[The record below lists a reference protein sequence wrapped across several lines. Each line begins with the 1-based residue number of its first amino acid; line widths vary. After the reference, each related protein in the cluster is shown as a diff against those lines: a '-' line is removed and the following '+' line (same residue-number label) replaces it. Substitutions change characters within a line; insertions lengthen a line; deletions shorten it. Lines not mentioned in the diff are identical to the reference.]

1 MSECGEEFVLEAI
14 LDCPKVLLNVIKAV
28 RLRKKRATLEISPEG
43 IKFISE
49 EDKWIQAVGFL
60 QKQLFKQYD
69 FKNGESCEEVSFEV
83 SLDHLEHCLNLF
95 NASWATST
103 VKIVYPGKD
112 NTFVLFVEESGIFSE
127 AEFYTFQ
134 CDDPI
139 ELETMD
145 DVSNRILF
153 SSELLKEIWAEMDQ
167 TASMLKLE
175 MSSEK
180 VSLATDT
187 MRIEIGKTSDGIVLF
202 ESKQNQEVKYNMKIL
217 RATQKALSFSDNAS
231 VRLSPQ
237 GVMSSQFLMKNEAG
251 FDYCI
256 EFFCRPLDDF
266 DDTESEILEGSSSG
280 SQNQS

>member
-1 MSECGEEFVLEAI
+1 MSECGEEVVLEAV

-28 RLRKKRATLEISPEG
+28 RLRKKRATLEISSDG
-43 IKFISE
+43 IKLISE

-69 FKNGESCEEVSFEV
+69 FKSDGVDEEISFEI
-83 SLDHLEHCLNLF
+83 SLDHLEQCLNLF
-95 NASWATST
+95 NASWANST

-134 CDDPI
+134 CDEPI

-145 DVSNRILF
+145 EVSNRILF

-175 MSSEK
+175 MTAEK
-180 VSLATDT
+180 ASLATDT
-187 MRIEIGKTSDGIVLF
+187 MKIEIGKTSDGIVLF
-202 ESKQNQEVKYNMKIL
+202 DSKQNQEVKYNMKIL
-217 RATQKALSFSDNAS
+217 RSTQRALGYSDNAS

-237 GVMSSQFLMKNEAG
+237 GVMSLQFLMKTDAG

-266 DDTESEILEGSSSG
+266 DDSESDILEGSTAG
-280 SQNQS
+280 S

>member
-1 MSECGEEFVLEAI
+1 MSESGEEFVLEAV
-14 LDCPKVLLNVIKAV
+14 LDCPKVLLNVIRAV
-28 RLRKKRATLEISPEG
+28 RPRKKRATLEIGSDG
-43 IKFISE
+43 IKLISE

-60 QKQLFKQYD
+60 QKQLFKQYE
-69 FKNGESCEEVSFEV
+69 FKNEGVNDEVSFDV
-83 SLDHLEHCLNLF
+83 SLEHLEQCLNLF

-103 VKIVYPGKD
+103 VKMVYPGKD

-127 AEFYTFQ
+127 AEFSTFQ
-134 CDDPI
+134 CDEPI

-167 TASMLKLE
+167 TASMLKLG

-180 VSLATDT
+180 ISLSTDT

-202 ESKQNQEVKYNMKIL
+202 DSQQSQEVKYNMKVL
-217 RATQKALSFSDNAS
+217 RATQKALSYSDNS
-231 VRLSPQ
+231 SLRLSPH
-237 GVMSSQFLMKNEAG
+237 GVMNLQFLIKTDSG

-256 EFFCRPLDDF
+256 EFFCRPLEDF
-266 DDTESEILEGSSSG
+266 DDSESEIVEGSSAG
-280 SQNQS
+280 S